1 VKYIIFYILL
11 LFSCH
16 VFAQNRVNVFTSAN
30 AEIDSKA
37 DTILSLKK
45 QHDNGI
51 RSIVV
56 PMTIKIRQPTK
67 GINKL

>member
-1 VKYIIFYILL
+1 MKYIIFYIVL

-51 RSIVV
+51 RLIVV
-56 PMTIKIRQPTK
+56 PRIKI
-67 GINKL
+67 